1 MPSLL
6 RRRGGH
12 HRAEVTSVELFFD
25 LVFVIGVTQISH
37 ALLEHLTWLGA
48 LQAAMLLIC
57 VWWAWIDTAW
67 ITNWLDPQK
76 TVVRLMLFVLM
87 GIGLVMTSSLSEAFG
102 ERGFPFAI
110 AFVTFQLGRTIFMMW
125 AVRREPVLF
134 NNFIRIIIW
143 YAVSAVFWV
152 TGGLLE
158 GEARLYCW
166 LIAVALDTISAAI
179 AFWVPGL
186 GRSDTREW
194 TIDGPLMAERTGL
207 FVMIALGE
215 SVLATGL
222 GFTHLEWTFDV
233 VLGMA
238 VSLLMAIAMW
248 SIYFGGHAERASH
261 RIAQAADPGGV
272 ARSAYTYVPILLV
285 AGIIVSAVGDELV
298 LEHPTGH
305 METATALV
313 LIGGPLLFLLGAAAF
328 KLAAFQ
334 IWWGPRVVGI
344 IALVALYP
352 FASGMTP
359 VVLSTLTTAVM
370 LAVGIYELV
379 WMVRHPDD
387 TASDEIPI
395 EN

>member
-6 RRRGGH
+6 RKRG

-48 LQAAMLLIC
+48 LEAAILL
-57 VWWAWIDTAW
+57 VAMWWAWIDTAW

-76 TVVRLMLFVLM
+76 APVRLMLFALM
-87 GIGLVMTSSLSEAFG
+87 GIGLVMTSSLPEAFG
-102 ERGFPFAI
+102 DRGLAFAI

-125 AVRREPVLF
+125 AVRREPVIF

-143 YAVSAVFWV
+143 YAASSVIWV
-152 TGGLLE
+152 LGGFLG
-158 GEARLYCW
+158 GEARLWCW
-166 LIAVALDTISAAI
+166 LVAVGLDTISAAI

-194 TIDGPLMAERTGL
+194 TIDGALIAERAGL
-207 FVMIALGE
+207 FIMIALGE

-222 GFTHLEWTFDV
+222 GFTHLEWTFEV
-233 VLGMA
+233 ILGMA

-248 SIYFGGHAERASH
+248 SIYFGGHAERASA
-261 RIAQAADPGGV
+261 RIARAEDPGALG
-272 ARSAYTYVPILLV
+272 RSAYTYVPILLV

-305 METATALV
+305 VETATALV
-313 LIGGPLLFLLGAAAF
+313 LIGGPLLFLLGAMLF

-334 IWWGPRVVGI
+334 VWWGPRLVGI
-344 IALVALYP
+344 IALAALYP
-352 FASGMTP
+352 FAAGMTP
-359 VVLSTLTTAVM
+359 VILSTLTTAVM

-387 TASDEIPI
+387 TPVSDEIRI